1 MKHSKQRL
9 IEIAQKV
16 ANCSPLSP
24 DEVDYLLKFHTEEK
38 EPGFITWLKDWAVP
52 LSLAF
57 GFSLATFS
65 GALDPL
71 IENLPSWT
79 NLSPELL
86 AGVDYLWSILSNPI
100 EKESIVYHLPN
111 IVLYSFGIVG
121 IKSLIERLERKTWL
135 DKVFDAQ
142 ETLKTRVKNGEQ
154 NWAMKKGHSLLFVGS
169 GDFIGE
175 QFVADH
181 DDDEVVTIAETKQPF
196 TEVWNQYNVSSVY
209 DSLKTV
215 VERSSGKTAGEYLFF
230 PVKDLSLFLP
240 GEKDFDL
247 SPYKL
252 DILCQNIRSLEREK
266 KWKTKPILIIGDKFH
281 SSFVQSEDQKK
292 VIPKSQ
298 DEISLLSISR
308 RYPGIQLLDPTDIVL
323 SKIIAIA
330 AGRAIAFR
338 ATREGLS
345 EYKQRFYKRL
355 TLLGYKPTKKKIL
368 TIGYDLF
375 EDQTEQQTLS
385 KKVPDYYPV
394 VLSASVR
401 DALLRNGYK
410 SDQFLYVPELV
421 LQTITRAADRQ

>member
-1 MKHSKQRL
+1 MKNTKKRL
-9 IEIAQKV
+9 LEIAKKV
-16 ANCSPLSP
+16 VDCAPLTP
-24 DEVDYLLKFHTEEK
+24 EEVQYLLEYHTAEK

-71 IENLPSWT
+71 IESLPSWT
-79 NLSPELL
+79 NMSPELL

-100 EKESIVYHLPN
+100 EKQNVVYHLPN
-111 IVLYSFGIVG
+111 LVLYSFGIVG
-121 IKSLIERLERKTWL
+121 IKSLLERLERKTWL
-135 DKVFDAQ
+135 DKVLDAQ
-142 ETLKTRVKNGEQ
+142 EILKERVKNGEQ
-154 NWAMKKGHSLLFVGS
+154 NWAMKKGHSLLFVGK

-175 QFVADH
+175 QFVMDH
-181 DDDEVVTIAETKQPF
+181 KKTEAVTIAETKQSF
-196 TEVWNQYNVSSVY
+196 TDVWSQYDVNSVY

-215 VERSSGKTAGEYLFF
+215 VERSGGKTAGEYLFF

-240 GEKDFDL
+240 GEKDYDL

-252 DILCQNIRSLEREK
+252 DILCQNIRSMEREK

-298 DEISLLSISR
+298 DEISLLSISQ
-308 RYPGIQLLDPTDIVL
+308 RYPSIQLLDPTDIVL
-323 SKIIAIA
+323 EKIISIA
-330 AGRAIAFR
+330 DGREIAFR
-338 ATREGLS
+338 ATREGLA
-345 EYKQRFYKRL
+345 EYKKRFFARL

-385 KKVPDYYPV
+385 KKVLDYYPV

-410 SDQFLYVPELV
+410 KDQFLYVPELV
-421 LQTITRAADRQ
+421 LQTISRSADKQ

>member
-1 MKHSKQRL
+1 MNYSKKQL
-9 IEIAQKV
+9 LEIAKKV
-16 ANCSPLSP
+16 TNCEALTPN
-24 DEVDYLLKFHTEEK
+24 EVKYLLEYQTEEK
-38 EPGFITWLKDWAVP
+38 EHGFITWLKDWAVP

-65 GALDPL
+65 RVLDPL
-71 IENLPSWT
+71 IEQLPGWT

-100 EKESIVYHLPN
+100 EKQNIVYHLPN
-111 IVLYSFGIVG
+111 LVLYSFGIVG
-121 IKSLIERLERKTWL
+121 IKSLLERLERKTWL
-135 DKVFDAQ
+135 DKVLDAQ
-142 ETLKTRVKNGEQ
+142 EILKVRVKNGEQ
-154 NWAMKKGHSLLFVGS
+154 NWQMKKGHSLLFVGK
-169 GDFIGE
+169 GDFIAE
-175 QFVADH
+175 QFIEDH
-181 DDDEVVTIAETKQPF
+181 DADEVVTIAETQQSF
-196 TEVWNQYNVSSVY
+196 TEVWSQYNVNSVY

-240 GEKDFDL
+240 NEKDYDL

-252 DILCQNIRSLEREK
+252 DILCQNIRSMEREK
-266 KWKTKPILIIGDKFH
+266 KWKIKPIIIIGDKFH

-292 VIPKSQ
+292 IIPKSEE
-298 DEISLLSISR
+298 EISLLSISQ
-308 RYPGIQLLDPTDIVL
+308 RYPSIQLLDPTDIVL
-323 SKIIAIA
+323 QKIIEIA
-330 AGRAIAFR
+330 NGREIVFR
-338 ATREGLS
+338 ATREGLA

-355 TLLGYKPTKKKIL
+355 HLLGYKPVKKKIL

-385 KKVPDYYPV
+385 KKVQDYYPV

-410 SDQFLYVPELV
+410 KDQFLYVPELV
-421 LQTITRAADRQ
+421 LQTITQSADKQ

>member
-1 MKHSKQRL
+1 MKHTKIRL
-9 IEIAQKV
+9 VEIAKKTIQDTPLTPEEV
-16 ANCSPLSP
+16 A
-24 DEVDYLLKFHTEEK
+24 YLVGFQAEEK

-52 LSLAF
+52 LSLAL

-65 GALDPL
+65 GALDPW
-71 IENLPSWT
+71 IEKLPSWT

-100 EKESIVYHLPN
+100 EKQNIIYHLPN

-121 IKSLIERLERKTWL
+121 IKNILERLERKTWL

-142 ETLKTRVKNGEQ
+142 ETVKERVKNGEQ
-154 NWAMKKGHSLLFVGS
+154 NWAMQKGHSLLFVGN

-181 DDDEVVTIAETKQPF
+181 QAAEVVTIAESKQPF
-196 TEVWNQYNVSSVY
+196 TEVWSRYTANSAYN
-209 DSLKTV
+209 SLLNV
-215 VERSSGKTAGEYLFF
+215 LERSSGKTAGEYLFF

-240 GEKDFDL
+240 NEKDYDL

-252 DILCQNIRSLEREK
+252 DILCQNIRSMEREK

-323 SKIIAIA
+323 EKIISIA
-330 AGRAIAFR
+330 AGRRIVFR
-338 ATREGLS
+338 ATREGLV
-345 EYKQRFYKRL
+345 EYKERFYKRL
-355 TLLGYKPTKKKIL
+355 QLLGYKPTKKKIL

-401 DALLRNGYK
+401 DALLRNGYT

-421 LQTITRAADRQ
+421 LQTISRSADRQ